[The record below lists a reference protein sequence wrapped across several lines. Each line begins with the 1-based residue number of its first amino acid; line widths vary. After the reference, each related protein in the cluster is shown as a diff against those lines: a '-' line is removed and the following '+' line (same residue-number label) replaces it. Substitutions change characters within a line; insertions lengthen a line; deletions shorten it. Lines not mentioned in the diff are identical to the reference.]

1 MARPKR
7 FELLTP
13 RFVVWCSIQL
23 SYGRVFREGHH
34 GPDRP
39 DGSESGSETSRKSA
53 LATRSGPDWQGP
65 ERGFWQSIW
74 PGGSAEM
81 AAKRCKTSKLR
92 PRPLVADALQFH
104 RAVRNRKPEGGTDGA
119 FDQMD
124 VAAMGADQF
133 GGDRQSQA
141 AATGPARGL
150 ERLEQ
155 MLARLG
161 RHARAGVGH
170 LDDRHRAFAPA
181 GNTNLQSRRI
191 A

>member
-65 ERGFWQSIW
+65 QRGFWQSIW
-74 PGGSAEM
+74 PAGSAEM
-81 AAKRCKTSKLR
+81 AAKRGEPSELR
-92 PRPLVADALQFH
+92 PRLRGVAHQIEQHAEQLIGIGVDGKPALD
-104 RAVRNRKPEGGTDGA
+104 RADPGNR
-119 FDQMD
+119 
-124 VAAMGADQF
+124 
-133 GGDRQSQA
+133 
-141 AATGPARGL
+141 
-150 ERLEQ
+150 
-155 MLARLG
+155 
-161 RHARAGVGH
+161 GVGGEAGGFAH
-170 LDDRHRAFAPA
+170 LDYHR
-181 GNTNLQSRRI
+181 
-191 A
+191 